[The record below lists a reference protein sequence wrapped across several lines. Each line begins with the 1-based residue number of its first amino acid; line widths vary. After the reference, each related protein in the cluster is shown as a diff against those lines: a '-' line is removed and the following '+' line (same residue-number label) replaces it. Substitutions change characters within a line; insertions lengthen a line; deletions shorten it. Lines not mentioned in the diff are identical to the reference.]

1 MRAVASSTEVL
12 CRIASRESKQKRQHG
27 AALPLVT
34 EHRTHSQKNFRSTAD
49 VRHSSTVGSD
59 CESSESRWAT
69 IVPCAAFTSA
79 ADA

>member
-1 MRAVASSTEVL
+1 V
-12 CRIASRESKQKRQHG
+12 
-27 AALPLVT
+27 VT

-49 VRHSSTVGSD
+49 VRHSSTLGSD